1 MHASVWPAITPRPR
15 TVSERSGAFTIPAE
29 LPVSVA
35 AEIGDAGAWI
45 ARVGAAFERIL
56 DGRTRLAPV
65 PGSGSGA
72 AASPTLRVTLDPAQ
86 RDAYRLRVAPDGIDL
101 TAADRDGASQG
112 LATLCQA
119 ILLSDDDRLPA
130 AELADSPAT
139 EWRGFMLDVARHFF
153 PMESLDRVVDYLWL
167 MRLNRFQIHL
177 TDDQGW
183 RVPVPDYPRLVEIGA
198 WRPAGTSDNQVI
210 GGAYSSDELRRLDGE
225 CRLLGITAVP
235 EVDLPGHASAL
246 LSAYPELSCA
256 GGEWAVETRW
266 GIFPAV
272 ICASS
277 RSVQTMLE
285 RVYGAVADLFA
296 GPYIHVGGDEVP
308 PEPWHACEQCSTLD
322 DPYQTIVRRM
332 TESVLALGR
341 RPIAW
346 DEASGLSL
354 PEQTIIVNW
363 RGPEGAANALKR
375 GYDLVLAPEGKAAY
389 LDHKHLDSALE
400 PGRIGVCTVEDST
413 RFAPVTYV
421 AAHAPVSDA
430 AGTILG
436 GQANLWTEGI
446 PHHRQVEYMAYL
458 RLAAVADG
466 LWTGRPGAGDDGIT
480 ARLNR
485 LRAALLRTGHNVY
498 PGGFR

>member
-210 GGAYSSDELRRLDGE
+210 GGADSSDELRRLDGE

-341 RPIAW
+341 RP
-346 DEASGLSL
+346 DRLGRGVRSL
-354 PEQTIIVNW
+354 PSGTDDHRQLARPRGRRQRAQT
-363 RGPEGAANALKR
+363 RLRPRSGA
-375 GYDLVLAPEGKAAY
+375 
-389 LDHKHLDSALE
+389 
-400 PGRIGVCTVEDST
+400 
-413 RFAPVTYV
+413 
-421 AAHAPVSDA
+421 
-430 AGTILG
+430 G
-436 GQANLWTEGI
+436 GQGGVPRSQTPRFRPGTGT
-446 PHHRQVEYMAYL
+446 HRRLHRGGQHAVRAGHL
-458 RLAAVADG
+458 RCGPRPRQRRRRDDPRGTGEPVDRG
-466 LWTGRPGAGDDGIT
+466 HPSPPTGRVHGVSPPRSGCRWSLD
-480 ARLNR
+480 RPSR
-485 LRAALLRTGHNVY
+485 RR
-498 PGGFR
+498 R